1 MSFVGYLG
9 SPQVE
14 SKGASGVK
22 YLEKVKARIEELH
35 VLYPDKIAPCTEE
48 EVWALEKEL
57 GRALPAAYREFLL
70 WMGHND
76 GNLQRGTNW
85 LYEDLAFLQEDAV
98 ELMQRDA
105 FPVTLPTDAF
115 VFLMHEQYQFA
126 FFRTSEGDDPPI
138 YYYME
143 SDDEIALSISTAH
156 YSDFLLSLVEA
167 VQKLIERME
176 RLYPEKAKAD
186 PYFARLVLDGQE
198 RP

>member
-98 ELMQRDA
+98 ELMQQDA
-105 FPVTLPTDAF
+105 FPVTLPQDAF
-115 VFLMHEQYQFA
+115 VFLMHAHYQFA
-126 FFRTSEGDDPPI
+126 FFRTSEGDDPPV
-138 YYYME
+138 YMYVE
-143 SDDEIALSISTAH
+143 TDEEIALKISDSH
-156 YSDFLLSLVEA
+156 YSDFLLDLVESDE
-167 VQKLIERME
+167 KMIERIE
-176 RLYPEKAKAD
+176 RLHPEEAKKD
-186 PYFARLVLDGQE
+186 PYFARRVLDGKE